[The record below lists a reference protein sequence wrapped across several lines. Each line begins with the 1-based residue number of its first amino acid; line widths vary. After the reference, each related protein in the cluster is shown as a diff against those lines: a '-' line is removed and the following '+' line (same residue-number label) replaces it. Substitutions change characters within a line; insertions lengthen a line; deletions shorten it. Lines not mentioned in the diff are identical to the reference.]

1 MDGEAEAGVE
11 EQINLPQIAQ
21 MSADNSDSACWS
33 EFTMTFSSQ
42 MDAKK
47 FMASKIVAEANLQG
61 PPLSDGEQKLLL
73 FSEQD
78 PESPTD
84 IPEELLEDIDYEYE
98 KKITGLL
105 KVAYDR
111 DRGNPQELE
120 QYQDAMQ
127 KLKGSDHYILVMAE
141 PALAE
146 RHAAR
151 DVLIYI
157 AIGLAVVGAAIAFA
171 LWRG

>member
-1 MDGEAEAGVE
+1 
-11 EQINLPQIAQ
+11 
-21 MSADNSDSACWS
+21 
-33 EFTMTFSSQ
+33 MTFSSQ

-47 FMASKIVAEANLQG
+47 FLASKIVSAANLQG
-61 PPLSDGEQKLLL
+61 LPLSDGEQKLLL

-84 IPEELLEDIDYEYE
+84 IPDELLEGIDHEYE

-111 DRGNPQELE
+111 DRVNPQELE

-127 KLKGSDHYILVMAE
+127 KLKGSDHYLLVMAE

-146 RHAAR
+146 KHAAR
-151 DVLIYI
+151 DMVIYI
-157 AIGLAVVGAAIAFA
+157 VIALALVAAAIAFA
-171 LWRG
+171 VWRR

>member
-1 MDGEAEAGVE
+1 
-11 EQINLPQIAQ
+11 
-21 MSADNSDSACWS
+21 
-33 EFTMTFSSQ
+33 

-47 FMASKIVAEANLQG
+47 FLASKIVAEANLKTI
-61 PPLSDGEQKLLL
+61 PLSDGEQKLLL

-84 IPEELLEDIDYEYE
+84 IPEELLEGIDYEYQE
-98 KKITGLL
+98 KITRLL
-105 KVAYDR
+105 RAAYER
-111 DRGNPQELE
+111 DRINPQELE

-127 KLKGSDHYILVMAE
+127 TLKGSDHYILVMAE

-146 RHAAR
+146 RRVAR

>member
-1 MDGEAEAGVE
+1 MG
-11 EQINLPQIAQ
+11 
-21 MSADNSDSACWS
+21 ADNPNQIGSPHN
-33 EFTMTFSSQ
+33 TMTFSSQ
-42 MDAKK
+42 MAPKK
-47 FMASKIVAEANLQG
+47 FLATKIVFEANLKG
-61 PPLSDGEQKLLL
+61 IPLSDGEQKLLL
-73 FSEQD
+73 FREQV

-84 IPEELLEDIDYEYE
+84 IPDELPEGIDYEFE
-98 KKITGLL
+98 KKITRLL
-105 KVAYDR
+105 KAAYER
-111 DRGNPQELE
+111 DRLNPQELE

-151 DVLIYI
+151 DMAIYI

-171 LWRG
+171 LWQS

>member
-1 MDGEAEAGVE
+1 
-11 EQINLPQIAQ
+11 
-21 MSADNSDSACWS
+21 
-33 EFTMTFSSQ
+33 

-47 FMASKIVAEANLQG
+47 FLASKIVFEANLQG
-61 PPLSDGEQKLLL
+61 MPLSEGEQKLLL

-84 IPEELLEDIDYEYE
+84 IPDELLEGIDYEFE

-105 KVAYDR
+105 KAAYER
-111 DRGNPQELE
+111 DRVNPQELE
-120 QYQDAMQ
+120 QYHEAMQ

-151 DVLIYI
+151 DVVIYI

-171 LWRG
+171 VWRG

>member
-1 MDGEAEAGVE
+1 
-11 EQINLPQIAQ
+11 
-21 MSADNSDSACWS
+21 
-33 EFTMTFSSQ
+33 MTFSSQ

-47 FMASKIVAEANLQG
+47 FLASKIVSEANLQG
-61 PPLSDGEQKLLL
+61 LPLSEGEQKLLL
-73 FSEQD
+73 FSEED

-84 IPEELLEDIDYEYE
+84 IPDELLEGIDHEYE

-105 KVAYDR
+105 RAVYDR
-111 DRGNPQELE
+111 DRDNPQELE

-146 RHAAR
+146 RHVAR
-151 DVLIYI
+151 DPVIYI
-157 AIGLAVVGAAIAFA
+157 VIALVLVAPAIAFA
-171 LWRG
+171 VWRR

>member
-1 MDGEAEAGVE
+1 
-11 EQINLPQIAQ
+11 
-21 MSADNSDSACWS
+21 
-33 EFTMTFSSQ
+33 

-47 FMASKIVAEANLQG
+47 FLANKIVFEAKIQG
-61 PPLSDGEQKLLL
+61 TPLSDGEAKLLL

-84 IPEELLEDIDYEYE
+84 IPDELLEGTDYEFE
-98 KKITGLL
+98 KKITSLL
-105 KVAYDR
+105 KAAYER
-111 DRGNPQELE
+111 DRLNPQELE
-120 QYQDAMQ
+120 QYQGAMQ

-146 RHAAR
+146 KNSAR
-151 DVLIYI
+151 DMAIYI

-171 LWRG
+171 LWRW